1 MFILNKSVDIY
12 VYLEQYIEYKV
23 FEINKGDEN
32 DA

>member
-1 MFILNKSVDIY
+1 MFILNKSVDNN
-12 VYLEQYIEYKV
+12 VYLEQNIKYKV